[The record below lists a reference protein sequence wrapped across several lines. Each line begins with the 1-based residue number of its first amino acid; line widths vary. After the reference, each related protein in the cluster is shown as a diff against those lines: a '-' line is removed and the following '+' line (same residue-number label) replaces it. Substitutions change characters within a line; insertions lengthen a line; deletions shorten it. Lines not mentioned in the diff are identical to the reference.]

1 MNKLL
6 LVLILDFVLTVLA
19 VSTRTA
25 GLTSVAGSLP
35 DSSVKLT
42 SLKK

>member
-19 VSTRTA
+19 ASSYNTQKPTDAPQSPTRLTA
-25 GLTSVAGSLP
+25 
-35 DSSVKLT
+35 K
-42 SLKK
+42 